1 MIPKQKNTFGP
12 KYSIFWVKIAHFHP
26 YRPIGA
32 TPVNVFN
39 TKEVSH
45 WFPDIRIPKV
55 KLHPLQKR
63 SFGPKRP
70 NAASNWHLW
79 PNIGIFGPI
88 DLMPD
93 QKKMRTGCPSGSIM
107 WVPKLLLTPIKIRL
121 FGPKTAKFGPK
132 SAFLVILG
140 QILPFFAHF
149 VQCPTKNKFE
159 QGAWV
164 GFLLCG

>member
-12 KYSIFWVKIAHFHP
+12 KYSNFWVKIAHFHP

-70 NAASNWHLW
+70 NAASKWHLW
-79 PNIGIFGPI
+79 PNIGIFGPF
-88 DLMPD
+88 DRLPD
-93 QKKMRTGCPSGSIM
+93 QKTMQTTALVVFCYVGTKTFSYSRKNYDF
-107 WVPKLLLTPIKIRL
+107 WPKN
-121 FGPKTAKFGPK
+121 
-132 SAFLVILG
+132 G
-140 QILPFFAHF
+140 QI
-149 VQCPTKNKFE
+149 
-159 QGAWV
+159 
-164 GFLLCG
+164 